1 MVYTNDFLSQVNLN
15 TKGVALRLRNFLLFF
30 ALLLL
35 AVPLCGEKIARIE
48 VRGNNTT
55 DDELIKSSCMLQVGD
70 ELTQTKL
77 DNAIKKVYR
86 LGLFSNVS
94 VTGEKTDAGMVVTI
108 KVEENPF
115 LKRLIFIGN
124 DHVKEKDLREAMEVQ
139 DGEIV
144 SPQKVFKWTNKI
156 KEKYKEKG
164 FLLVKVTSD
173 ITREEER
180 ATLTFSIDEGR
191 RVRIRNIYFTGNT
204 VFPDKKLGGLMDNK
218 SKRWWR
224 SGNFDEEKFYND
236 LDKIKDFYKK
246 KGYPQCEIGEYE
258 ITYDD
263 KQEWMTIRID
273 VKEGGKFYL
282 GSASFEGNEVIKTEE
297 LQNAVRF
304 KKGESYNLEK
314 LEDTMVEFYSLYTE
328 LGYIYAYIIPEEEAS
343 NDTINLKYVI
353 QEGEP
358 AHLRKIIITGNFKT
372 WEKVIRRELKIFPG
386 ELFKRSKLI
395 DSQREVFNLGFFE
408 DLKLDSKRAN
418 EEGDI
423 DLILEVKEKE
433 VGQFNAG
440 MGYSQA
446 WGLTGNISLNIPNL
460 MGRGTTAY
468 FSLEKGGKL
477 TNYTFGYT
485 EPWLFDT
492 PTTAGFDL
500 FFVTRQWSYFEDR
513 KRGATIRIGRPIPR
527 LRYTRLYAAY
537 TIEKVTVSVDDA
549 DLDNVSQYIL
559 DQRGTEWRSSI
570 GFTLVRDSRDYRFNA
585 STGSKNSLSA
595 EFSGGILGGSV
606 DYQKYQLETRW
617 YEKSFWNFVL
627 MVRARFGVIQ
637 GFTSTAPV
645 PVYERF
651 YLGGVGD
658 WGVRGYP
665 DRSIGPR
672 EEGSIIG
679 GRSAFVFTT
688 EYKYMITQGVNWI
701 LFFDAGNAWDDF
713 AGTNLANLKKGVGTG
728 IRLEVPMMGVL
739 GFDIGYGFDKTSYG
753 GWNPHFQL
761 GTSF

>member
-1 MVYTNDFLSQVNLN
+1 MVRWTTIILIFCV
-15 TKGVALRLRNFLLFF
+15 F
-30 ALLLL
+30 ALSSTLS
-35 AVPLCGEKIARIE
+35 AERIARID
-48 VRGNNTT
+48 VKGNNTT
-55 DDELIKSSCMLQVGD
+55 DDELIRSSSMLLVGD
-70 ELTQTKL
+70 ELTQAKL
-77 DNAIKKVYR
+77 DNAVKKVYR
-86 LGLFSNVS
+86 LGLFSNVHI
-94 VTGEKTDAGMVVTI
+94 TGEETDAGMVVTI
-108 KVEENPF
+108 EVEENSF
-115 LKRLIFIGN
+115 LKKLVFIGN
-124 DHVKEKDLREAMEVQ
+124 DHVKEKDLREALEVQ
-139 DGEIV
+139 EGEIV
-144 SPQKVFKWTNKI
+144 SPQKIFKWTNKI

-173 ITREEER
+173 ISREDEK
-180 ATLTFSIDEGR
+180 ATLTFSIDEGK
-191 RVRIRNIYFTGNT
+191 RVRIKNIYFEGNT
-204 VFPDKKLGGLMDNK
+204 IFPDRKLGGLMDNK

-236 LDKIKDFYKK
+236 LDNITAFYKK
-246 KGYPQCEIGEYE
+246 KGHPQCEIAEHE
-258 ITYDD
+258 ITYDE
-263 KQEWMTIRID
+263 KQEWMTIRI
-273 VKEGGKFYL
+273 VVREGEKFYL
-282 GSASFEGNEVIKTEE
+282 GVAEFEGNEVITTQE
-297 LQNAVRF
+297 LTQAVRF
-304 KKGESYNLEK
+304 KKGETYNMEK
-314 LEDTMVEFYSLYTE
+314 LDDTMVEFYSLYTE
-328 LGYIYAYIIPEEEAS
+328 KGYIYAYIVPEEEATK
-343 NDTINLKYVI
+343 DTINIKYII
-353 QEGEP
+353 QEGDP
-358 AHLRKIIITGNFKT
+358 AHLHKIVITGNFKT
-372 WEKVIRRELKIFPG
+372 WEKVIRRELKILPG
-386 ELFKRSKLI
+386 DLFQRSKLI

-408 DLKLDSKRAN
+408 DMKLDSKKAN
-418 EEGDI
+418 DEGDI

-460 MGRGTTAY
+460 LGRGSTAY

-477 TNYTFGYT
+477 ANYTVGYT

-492 PTTAGFDL
+492 PTTAGIDF
-500 FFVTRQWSYFEDR
+500 FFVTRQWDYFEDR
-513 KRGATIRIGRPIPR
+513 KRGGTLRIGRPVPR
-527 LRYTRLYAAY
+527 LRYTWLYSAY
-537 TIEKVTVSVDDA
+537 TLEKVTVTVDEEDV
-549 DLDNVSQYIL
+549 DNVSNYIL

-585 STGSKNSLSA
+585 TTGSKNSISA

-606 DYQKYQLETRW
+606 DYQKYELETRW

-637 GFTSTAPV
+637 GFTSSAPV

-658 WGVRGYP
+658 WGIRGYP

-672 EEGSIIG
+672 EQGSMIG

-701 LFFDAGNAWDDF
+701 LFFDAGNTWNDF
-713 AGTNLANLKKGVGTG
+713 EGTNLANLKKGVGTG

-739 GFDIGYGFDKTSYG
+739 GFDIGYGFDKKSNG